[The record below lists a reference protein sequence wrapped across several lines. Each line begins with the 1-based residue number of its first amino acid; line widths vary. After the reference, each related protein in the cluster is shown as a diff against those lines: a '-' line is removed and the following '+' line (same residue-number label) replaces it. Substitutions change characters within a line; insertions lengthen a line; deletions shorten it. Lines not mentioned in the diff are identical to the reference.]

1 MATVQFL
8 HRIHSNFLAMTQREK
23 NNKVIAGASTIGM
36 YAVLF
41 LIMLFTVAWKA
52 PYPPIPG
59 GQGVSLILGTDD
71 YGSGDVPLD
80 EPVGTQ
86 EPEKQKEET
95 PKQEEQPKEEVKQQ
109 PQEEEDKDVVTSTE
123 ESPVTVKKEEP
134 KKKEEKKD
142 VVTPDPKKEE
152 PKKEEPKKEEPP
164 KPKTVYNPNKSTA
177 STDNKTGTPGSK
189 GDDEG
194 KTGDKG
200 DPRGTP
206 TGAVYKGNPGAG
218 GDGKGGSGG
227 GPELN
232 MTGWEWVEKP
242 EVPKTSEEDQYSG
255 QVTFKFEVND
265 IGEVGKI
272 EKESG
277 NLTFALEQKCREA
290 LKKTSFYKTSSG
302 DAPPRTIGTITF
314 RLKVQ

>member
-1 MATVQFL
+1 MNQK
-8 HRIHSNFLAMTQREK
+8 EK
-23 NNKVIAGASTIGM
+23 NNKVIAAASTIGM
-36 YAVLF
+36 YAILF
-41 LIMLFTVAWKA
+41 LLMVFTVAWKA

-71 YGSGDVPLD
+71 FGSRDVPLT
-80 EPVGTQ
+80 EPAGTQ
-86 EPEKQKEET
+86 EPEPKEEA
-95 PKQEEQPKEEVKQQ
+95 PKTEEPREEVKQQ
-109 PQEEEDKDVVTSTE
+109 EVEPDDREVVTSTE

-134 KKKEEKKD
+134 KKKEEKKE
-142 VVTPDPKKEE
+142 VTKPVEPVKKQEETPRKEE
-152 PKKEEPKKEEPP
+152 T
-164 KPKTVYNPNKSTA
+164 PKTVYTPNKNA
-177 STDNKTGTPGSK
+177 GLTDNKTGTTGSK

-232 MTGWEWVEKP
+232 MAGWAWVEMP
-242 EVPKTSEEDQYSG
+242 EAPKTSEEDQYSG
-255 QVTFKFEVND
+255 QVSFRFEVNE

-277 NLTFALEQKCREA
+277 NLSFALEQKCREA

-302 DAPPRTIGTITF
+302 EAPPRTTGTITF
-314 RLKVQ
+314 KLRVQ

>member
-1 MATVQFL
+1 
-8 HRIHSNFLAMTQREK
+8 MTQKEK
-23 NNKVIAGASTIGM
+23 NNKVIAAASTIGM

-41 LIMLFTVAWKA
+41 LVLLFTVAWRA

-95 PKQEEQPKEEVKQQ
+95 PRQEESKEEVKQQ
-109 PQEEEDKDVVTSTE
+109 TPEEEDKDVVTSTE

-134 KKKEEKKD
+134 KKKEEKKET
-142 VVTPDPKKEE
+142 VKPVESKKEE
-152 PKKEEPKKEEPP
+152 PKKVEPKKEEPAQ
-164 KPKTVYNPNKSTA
+164 PKTVYNPNKTTSA
-177 STDNKTGTPGSK
+177 TDNKTGTPGSK

-227 GPELN
+227 GVSLN
-232 MTGWEWVEKP
+232 MGGWEWVETPVAPKP
-242 EVPKTSEEDQYSG
+242 SEQDQFAG
-255 QVTFKFEVND
+255 QVTFVFEVD
-265 IGEVGKI
+265 ETGQIIKI
-272 EKESG
+272 QKESST
-277 NLTFALEQKCREA
+277 LRAELEKKCREA
-290 LKKTSFYKTSSG
+290 LEKAALVKRSDG
-302 DAPPRTIGTITF
+302 APPPRTEGRVTF
-314 RLKVQ
+314 TLRVQ

>member
-1 MATVQFL
+1 
-8 HRIHSNFLAMTQREK
+8 MTQKEK
-23 NNKVIAGASTIGM
+23 NNKVIAGASTIGL

-41 LIMLFTVAWKA
+41 LIMLFTVAWRA

-59 GQGVSLILGTDD
+59 GSGVSLILGTDD
-71 YGSGDVPLD
+71 YGSGDTPLD
-80 EPVGTQ
+80 EPVGTS

-95 PKQEEQPKEEVKQQ
+95 PKQEEPKEEVKQQ
-109 PQEEEDKDVVTSTE
+109 VQEDPEDKEVVTSTE

-134 KKKEEKKD
+134 KKKEEKKE
-142 VVTPDPKKEE
+142 VTKPVDPVKKEE
-152 PKKEEPKKEEPP
+152 TPAKKEEAPKA
-164 KPKTVYNPNKSTA
+164 VYNPNKSTS

-227 GPELN
+227 GVSLN
-232 MTGWEWVEKP
+232 MSGWAWVETPIAPKP
-242 EVPKTSEEDQYSG
+242 SEEDQFSG
-255 QVTFKFEVND
+255 QVVFVFDVDET
-265 IGEVGKI
+265 GEIINIK
-272 EKESG
+272 KESG
-277 NLTFALEQKCREA
+277 NLSFELEKKCKAALE
-290 LKKTSFYKTSSG
+290 KTSLYKTSSG
-302 DAPPRTIGTITF
+302 VAPPKTTGRVTF
-314 RLKVQ
+314 TLKVQ

>member
-1 MATVQFL
+1 
-8 HRIHSNFLAMTQREK
+8 MTQKEK
-23 NNKVIAGASTIGM
+23 NNKVIAAASTVGM
-36 YAVLF
+36 YALLF
-41 LIMLFTVAWKA
+41 LLMLFTVAWRT

-59 GQGVSLILGTDD
+59 GSGVSLILGTDD
-71 YGSGDVPLD
+71 YGSGDVPD
-80 EPVGTQ
+80 EPIGSQ
-86 EPEKQKEET
+86 EPEQQKEET
-95 PKQEEQPKEEVKQQ
+95 PQQEEQPKEEVKQQ
-109 PQEEEDKDVVTSTE
+109 PQEEDKEVVTSTE

-134 KKKEEKKD
+134 KKKEEKKE
-142 VVTPDPKKEE
+142 VVKPVEPRKEE
-152 PKKEEPKKEEPP
+152 PKKEEPKKEET
-164 KPKTVYNPNKSTA
+164 PKTVYNPNKSTS

-206 TGAVYKGNPGAG
+206 TGAVFKGNPGAG
-218 GDGKGGSGG
+218 GDGKGGSGS

-232 MTGWEWVEKP
+232 MSGWEWVDKP
-242 EVPKTSEEDQYSG
+242 EIPKTSEEDQYSG

-265 IGEVGKI
+265 LGEVDKI

-277 NLTFALEQKCREA
+277 NLTFALEQRCREA

-302 DAPPRTIGTITF
+302 EAPPRTTGTITF

>member
-1 MATVQFL
+1 
-8 HRIHSNFLAMTQREK
+8 MTQKEK
-23 NNKVIAGASTIGM
+23 NNKVIAAASTVGM

-41 LIMLFTVAWKA
+41 LLMLFTIAWRT

-59 GQGVSLILGTDD
+59 GSGVSLILGTDD
-71 YGSGDVPLD
+71 YGSGDVPLT

-95 PKQEEQPKEEVKQQ
+95 PAQEDPKEEVKQQ
-109 PQEEEDKDVVTSTE
+109 PEEEKDKEVVTSTE

-134 KKKEEKKD
+134 KKKEEKKE
-142 VVTPDPKKEE
+142 VVKPVDPVKKEETPKKEE
-152 PKKEEPKKEEPP
+152 A
-164 KPKTVYNPNKSTA
+164 PKTVYNPNKNTA
-177 STDNKTGTPGSK
+177 STDSKTGTPGSK

-206 TGAVYKGNPGAG
+206 TGAVYKGNPGSG

-232 MTGWEWVEKP
+232 MAGWAWVEIP
-242 EVPKTSEEDQYSG
+242 EAPKTSEEDQYSG
-255 QVTFKFEVND
+255 QVTFKFEVNE

-290 LKKTSFYKTSSG
+290 LKRTSFYKTTKG
-302 DAPPRTIGTITF
+302 DAPPRTTGTITF
-314 RLKVQ
+314 KLKVQ

>member
-1 MATVQFL
+1 
-8 HRIHSNFLAMTQREK
+8 MTQKEK
-23 NNKVIAGASTIGM
+23 NNKVIAAASTVGM

-59 GQGVSLILGTDD
+59 GSGVSLILGTDD
-71 YGSGDVPLD
+71 FGSGDTD

-95 PKQEEQPKEEVKQQ
+95 PKQEEPKEEIKQPVQ
-109 PQEEEDKDVVTSTE
+109 AEEEDKDVVTSTE
-123 ESPVTVKKEEP
+123 ESPVTVKEEP
-134 KKKEEKKD
+134 KKKEEKKE
-142 VVTPDPKKEE
+142 VKPVEPKKDE
-152 PKKEEPKKEEPP
+152 PKKEETKKEEPP
-164 KPKTVYNPNKSTA
+164 QPKTVYNPNKST
-177 STDNKTGTPGSK
+177 STTDNKTGTAGSK
-189 GDDEG
+189 GDDEV

-227 GPELN
+227 GVSLN
-232 MTGWEWVEKP
+232 MSGWEWVEKP
-242 EVPKTSEEDQYSG
+242 EAPKTSEEDQYSG
-255 QVTFKFEVND
+255 QVTFKFEVD
-265 IGEVGKI
+265 DLGQVGKI

-277 NLTFALEQKCREA
+277 NLSFALEQKCREA

-302 DAPPRTIGTITF
+302 EAPPRTTGTITF